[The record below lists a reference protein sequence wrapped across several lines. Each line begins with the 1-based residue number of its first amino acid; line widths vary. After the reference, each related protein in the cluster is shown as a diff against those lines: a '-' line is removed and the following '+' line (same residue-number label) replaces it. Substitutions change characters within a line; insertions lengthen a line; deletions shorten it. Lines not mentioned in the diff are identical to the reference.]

1 MCQNRA
7 MTKTNRLQKVCRT
20 TMIKDPLT
28 EWPGLFPY
36 DGLAGSG
43 CGPNSSMREI
53 QEAPFALIESGQW
66 SAERRAAW
74 GELRFVDRRMWVDF
88 LMYAVSESEI
98 EAQMTNV
105 AEELCGEGEIAE
117 PAGLPSAQEILAQ
130 VRFEE

>member
-1 MCQNRA
+1 
-7 MTKTNRLQKVCRT
+7 
-20 TMIKDPLT
+20 MIKDPLT
-28 EWPGLFPY
+28 EWSGLFPY

-53 QEAPFALIESGQW
+53 QEAPFSLIESGQW

-74 GELRFVDRRMWVDF
+74 DELRFVDRRMWVDF

-105 AEELCGEGEIAE
+105 AEELYGEREIAE
-117 PAGLPSAQEILAQ
+117 PAGLPSVLEILAE